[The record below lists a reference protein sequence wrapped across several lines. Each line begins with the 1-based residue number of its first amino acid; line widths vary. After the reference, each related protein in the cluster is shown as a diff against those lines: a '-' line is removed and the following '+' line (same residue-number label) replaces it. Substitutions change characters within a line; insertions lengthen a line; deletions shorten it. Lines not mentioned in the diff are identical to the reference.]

1 MKKKYFIN
9 ANIIDPKNSLNEKGG
24 LIINEEG
31 KIEAVGK
38 KVNKN
43 NIPSREKYIDVR
55 ENYIFP
61 GLVDMRVFVGEPGY
75 EYKENFRTLSNAA
88 LCGGVT
94 SVVTMPNT
102 NPVIDNV
109 SMVDFL
115 KRRGRDKSKINIFP
129 TASLTKN
136 LEGTNMTEF
145 GLLQKK
151 GIIGFTDGFKTIQN
165 SRLMSRIMSSANDLG
180 SLIMQHAEDSELA
193 EYGMVN
199 DGIISTKLGLQGIPD
214 IAEKIIIERDLTLLE
229 EYNCRYHI
237 SQISSAKSIDIIK
250 LKKQNLKFSCGVS
263 INNLSLNANDIGD
276 FKTLSNAA
284 LSGGVTSVVTMPNT
298 NPVIDNVSMVDFLK
312 RRGRDKSKINI
323 FPTASLTKNLEGT
336 NMTEFGLLQKKGI
349 IGFTD
354 GLKTIQNSRL
364 MSRIMNSAADLKCL
378 IMQHAEDSDLAKYGM
393 VNDGIIST
401 KLGLQGIPDIAEKI
415 IIERDLTLLEE
426 YSCRYH
432 ISQISSEKSVD
443 IIEIKKQN
451 LKFSC
456 GVSINN
462 LSLNENDIG
471 NFRTFLKLS
480 PPLRREEDRVSLVE
494 GLNKKVID
502 VIVSDHKP
510 EDEEQKRLTFAQAA
524 SGSSGIETLLAL
536 SLELYHNESI
546 KLETII
552 QALTFNPAKILK
564 INKGNLDIGNDA
576 DFCIVDINKPW
587 IVKKDNLIS
596 KSKNTSIDD
605 KKLQGKVTN
614 TFVNGVE
621 LFKL

>member
-31 KIEAVGK
+31 KIEAAGK

-43 NIPSREKYIDVR
+43 NIPSREKYIDVK

-75 EYKENFRTLSNAA
+75 EYKEN
-88 LCGGVT
+88 
-94 SVVTMPNT
+94 
-102 NPVIDNV
+102 
-109 SMVDFL
+109 
-115 KRRGRDKSKINIFP
+115 
-129 TASLTKN
+129 
-136 LEGTNMTEF
+136 
-145 GLLQKK
+145 
-151 GIIGFTDGFKTIQN
+151 
-165 SRLMSRIMSSANDLG
+165 
-180 SLIMQHAEDSELA
+180 
-193 EYGMVN
+193 
-199 DGIISTKLGLQGIPD
+199 
-214 IAEKIIIERDLTLLE
+214 
-229 EYNCRYHI
+229 
-237 SQISSAKSIDIIK
+237 
-250 LKKQNLKFSCGVS
+250 
-263 INNLSLNANDIGD
+263 

-349 IGFTD
+349 IAFTD

-364 MSRIMNSAADLKCL
+364 MSRIMNSAGDLKCL
-378 IMQHAEDSDLAKYGM
+378 IIQHAEDLDLAKDGM

-426 YSCRYH
+426 YNCRYH
-432 ISQISSEKSVD
+432 ISQISSAKSVD
-443 IIEIKKQN
+443 IIKIKKQN
-451 LKFSC
+451 LEFSC

-480 PPLRREEDRVSLVE
+480 PPLRREEDRLSLVE
-494 GLNKKVID
+494 GLNKKIID

-524 SGSSGIETLLAL
+524 SGSSGIETLLSL

-552 QALTFNPAKILK
+552 QALTSNPAKILK

>member
-1 MKKKYFIN
+1 MKKKYFLN
-9 ANIIDPKNSLNEKGG
+9 ANIIDPKNSLSEKGG
-24 LIINEEG
+24 LIISEDG

-43 NIPSREKYIDVR
+43 NIPSREKYIDVK

-61 GLVDMRVFVGEPGY
+61 GLIDMRVFVGEPGY

-88 LCGGVT
+88 LSGGVT

-115 KRRGRDKSKINIFP
+115 KRRGRDKSKISIFP

-165 SRLMSRIMSSANDLG
+165 SRLMSRIMNSARDLG

-193 EYGMVN
+193 KYGMVN

-237 SQISSAKSIDIIK
+237 SQISS
-250 LKKQNLKFSCGVS
+250 
-263 INNLSLNANDIGD
+263 
-276 FKTLSNAA
+276 
-284 LSGGVTSVVTMPNT
+284 
-298 NPVIDNVSMVDFLK
+298 
-312 RRGRDKSKINI
+312 
-323 FPTASLTKNLEGT
+323 
-336 NMTEFGLLQKKGI
+336 
-349 IGFTD
+349 
-354 GLKTIQNSRL
+354 
-364 MSRIMNSAADLKCL
+364 
-378 IMQHAEDSDLAKYGM
+378 
-393 VNDGIIST
+393 
-401 KLGLQGIPDIAEKI
+401 
-415 IIERDLTLLEE
+415 
-426 YSCRYH
+426 
-432 ISQISSEKSVD
+432 EKSVD
-443 IIEIKKQN
+443 IIKNKKQN

-471 NFRTFLKLS
+471 DFKTFLKLS
-480 PPLRREEDRVSLVE
+480 PPLRTEVDRLSLVE
-494 GLNKKVID
+494 ALNKNIID

-510 EDEEQKRLTFAQAA
+510 EDEEKKRLTFAQAA
-524 SGSSGIETLLAL
+524 TGSSGIETLLSL
-536 SLELYHNESI
+536 SLELYHNESV

-552 QALTFNPAKILK
+552 QALTSSPAKILK
-564 INKGNLDIGNDA
+564 ISKGNLDIGNDA

-614 TFVNGVE
+614 TFVKGVE

>member
-1 MKKKYFIN
+1 MKKKYLIN

-31 KIEAVGK
+31 KIEATGK

-43 NIPSREKYIDVR
+43 NIPSREKYIDVK

-88 LCGGVT
+88 LSGGIT

-151 GIIGFTDGFKTIQN
+151 GIIG
-165 SRLMSRIMSSANDLG
+165 
-180 SLIMQHAEDSELA
+180 
-193 EYGMVN
+193 V
-199 DGIISTKLGLQGIPD
+199 
-214 IAEKIIIERDLTLLE
+214 
-229 EYNCRYHI
+229 
-237 SQISSAKSIDIIK
+237 
-250 LKKQNLKFSCGVS
+250 
-263 INNLSLNANDIGD
+263 
-276 FKTLSNAA
+276 
-284 LSGGVTSVVTMPNT
+284 
-298 NPVIDNVSMVDFLK
+298 
-312 RRGRDKSKINI
+312 
-323 FPTASLTKNLEGT
+323 
-336 NMTEFGLLQKKGI
+336 
-349 IGFTD
+349 TD
-354 GLKTIQNSRL
+354 GLKTIQNARL

-415 IIERDLTLLEE
+415 IIERDLTLLDE

-432 ISQISSEKSVD
+432 ISQISSAKSVD

-480 PPLRREEDRVSLVE
+480 PPLRREEDRLSLVE

-536 SLELYHNESI
+536 SLELYHNEST

-552 QALTFNPAKILK
+552 QALTSNPAKILK